1 MFRAVSLSASILS
14 ASAAQLAGERD
25 LSAYTWE
32 HYQAEFGKNGGDDT
46 QAVFEDNLRQIN
58 EHNSQD
64 NKGWFAT
71 VNQFTDYTAEEF
83 SIFVK
88 GRKADKVQFGGAE
101 QVYSPRSADVP
112 DSIDW
117 RQHDGVVTPV
127 KDQGG
132 CGSCWA
138 FSAAETL
145 ESHLAIATGEAAPKL
160 SPQQIVDCSPNPDHC
175 GGTGGCD
182 GSTQPL
188 AFDYTKT
195 AGITTEA
202 DYSYT
207 AQTGTCQTSK
217 IKPAAYNSGYT
228 VLPVNDYT
236 SLLTAAGQEGPIAV
250 SIAASGYKF
259 QFYGGGVLSDCN
271 DFVMD
276 HAVQLTGYGT
286 DGDDMYWTVRNS
298 WGSSWGE
305 SGYIRFKRYG
315 EGAEPCGTDSNPADG
330 DACDGDTTPRKYC
343 GECGVLSAS
352 SFPTGMSKTPGPPS
366 PTPTPTPTPPAPTP
380 PAPTPTPPA
389 PTPSP
394 PVPTPSPTPSEGYCV
409 LADLEGDCNGIV
421 QGGLPCHWCYLAG
434 IDVGICLEPDEPTD
448 SCDSVYFRRQEQKAA
463 LV

>member
-1 MFRAVSLSASILS
+1 MGIKGTKAVQFTGESASHVLS
-14 ASAAQLAGERD
+14 GE
-25 LSAYTWE
+25 AP
-32 HYQAEFGKNGGDDT
+32 AESK
-46 QAVFEDNLRQIN
+46 
-58 EHNSQD
+58 
-64 NKGWFAT
+64 
-71 VNQFTDYTAEEF
+71 
-83 SIFVK
+83 
-88 GRKADKVQFGGAE
+88 
-101 QVYSPRSADVP
+101 
-112 DSIDW
+112 DW
-117 RQHDGVVTPV
+117 REVDGVVTPV

-217 IKPAAYNSGYT
+217 IKPAAYNSGY
-228 VLPVNDYT
+228 
-236 SLLTAAGQEGPIAV
+236 
-250 SIAASGYKF
+250 KF

-330 DACDGDTTPRKYC
+330 DACYGNTTPRKYC

-366 PTPTPTPTPPAPTP
+366 PTPTPTPSPPAP
-380 PAPTPTPPA
+380 
-389 PTPSP
+389 
-394 PVPTPSPTPSEGYCV
+394 
-409 LADLEGDCNGIV
+409 
-421 QGGLPCHWCYLAG
+421 
-434 IDVGICLEPDEPTD
+434 
-448 SCDSVYFRRQEQKAA
+448 
-463 LV
+463 